1 MPSSK
6 PSPDE
11 KNATSVRLS
20 LKVLGGLQLLRIS
33 NGKSERL
40 PIQPKRAALLAYL
53 ALHCVDGPCPRELL
67 LSLFW
72 PEVSEARAR
81 GALRKAIHELRS
93 VVGDDVIKSSGA
105 DQLTVFFD
113 SFECDASQFNA
124 HLSSGAV
131 LAAVSIY
138 SGDFFSGYTPQ
149 EAPLERWISKQR
161 GLLRARAYSATVLL
175 ATEEKR
181 KGSWEPALFWAR
193 RAEDLATDPEEAAR
207 LVMAILERS
216 GNRAAALS
224 RYASL
229 TAELSNEYEIGPSP
243 ETQALAAKLRTP
255 IRSLPAVTET
265 PAAGSDF
272 FKNLVEKA
280 YDVIY
285 CTDTRGFFTY
295 GNPAGARVL
304 GATREEL
311 IGRLYLDFVRPEHRT
326 AMLEFYLRQ
335 VQQKIPVTYYEFP
348 VLRKDGKP
356 MWLGQTVQLI
366 EENGKPVG
374 LVAIARDITATRVR
388 QQLEEAEKR
397 ARNAAS

>member
-1 MPSSK
+1 MPSSNLSPEAKK
-6 PSPDE
+6 PKP
-11 KNATSVRLS
+11 ARLS
-20 LKVLGGLQLLRIS
+20 LRVLGAVQLNRVS
-33 NGKSERL
+33 DRKSERL
-40 PIQPKRAALLAYL
+40 SIQPKRAALLAYL

-67 LSLFW
+67 LPLFW

-93 VVGDDVIKSSGA
+93 VLGDDVIKSSGS
-105 DQLTVFFD
+105 DQLSISFD
-113 SFECDASQFNA
+113 SFDCDASQFNA
-124 HLSSGAV
+124 LLSTGAV

-138 SGDFFSGYTPQ
+138 SGDFFSGYIPQ
-149 EAPLERWISKQR
+149 DAPLERWISKQR
-161 GLLRARAYSATVLL
+161 ELLRARAYGATVLL
-175 ATEEKR
+175 ATDEKR

-193 RAEDLATDPEEAAR
+193 RAEDLASDPEEAAR

-229 TAELSNEYEIGPSP
+229 TAQLSDEYEIGPSP

-255 IRSLPAVTET
+255 IRSLPTVTE
-265 PAAGSDF
+265 PVAAGSDF
-272 FKNLVEKA
+272 FKDLVEQA

-285 CTDTRGFFTY
+285 CTDARGFFTY
-295 GNPAGARVL
+295 GNPAGARIL
-304 GATREEL
+304 GAAREEL
-311 IGRLYLDFVRPEHRT
+311 IGRLYLDFVRPEYRT

-335 VQQKIPVTYYEFP
+335 VQQRIPVTYYEFP

-356 MWLGQTVQLI
+356 MWLGQNVQLI
-366 EENGKPVG
+366 EENGKPIG
-374 LVAIARDITATRVR
+374 LMAIARDITATRVR

-397 ARNAAS
+397 AGKAAS